1 MNINIERI
9 CLLSASCV
17 YSNEIIRKLFHLLWY
32 FFFHNY
38 ILAFFFFSSS
48 TTTILF
54 CVPYFRFYDRIGCF
68 FRDATCLSI
77 CKRIVKKKRREQK
90 LETSAIWSLVF
101 RIGKTVRP
109 VSPFR
114 PGFPSCLVPHP
125 RLDTFLAYRC
135 TRVGRERVGWRK
147 VGWTP
152 AAAADPWR

>member
-1 MNINIERI
+1 MCIRTK
-9 CLLSASCV
+9 LLEN
-17 YSNEIIRKLFHLLWY
+17 YSI
-32 FFFHNY
+32 FFD
-38 ILAFFFFSSS
+38 IFFSIIIYSPFSS
-48 TTTILF
+48 FLLQYQRYNDDSLLCSIFSVLR
-54 CVPYFRFYDRIGCF
+54 PDRMF
-68 FRDATCLSI
+68 FPDATCLSI

-147 VGWTP
+147 VG
-152 AAAADPWR
+152 